1 MDQEESFDR
10 KVLIDALEE
19 AIDTLSPKERVLIY
33 LRFGWGVSPHTF
45 DEIIYILGGTRQAL
59 QQMEERAL
67 SKLRKLSKSK
77 KIRKIIE
84 NYNEETYFCRR

>member
-45 DEIIYILGGTRQAL
+45 DEIIYILGGL
-59 QQMEERAL
+59 D
-67 SKLRKLSKSK
+67 KLFNKWKNVRLVNSANFLNLK
-77 KIRKIIE
+77 KYEK
-84 NYNEETYFCRR
+84 